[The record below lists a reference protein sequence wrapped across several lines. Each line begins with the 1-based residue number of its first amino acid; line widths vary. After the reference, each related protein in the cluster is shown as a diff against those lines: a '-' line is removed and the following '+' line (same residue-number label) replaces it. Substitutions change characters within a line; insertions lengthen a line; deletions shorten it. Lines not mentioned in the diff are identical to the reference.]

1 MLHSARPMST
11 KTTAEARATRPTAA
25 RSKRRWPWLL
35 LALLTLI
42 VVVASAVV
50 ARGPSVPV
58 TVVSRRNLEQHL
70 VASGRV
76 MAKARVDV
84 SSLTTGIVTF
94 VGPDE
99 GARVKA
105 GDLLVQLDDR
115 EAKGAVA
122 QATAAV
128 AHAKARA
135 EQVGLVASVVAS
147 RAFETAKANRANAE
161 VELSKTE
168 QLVSSG
174 ALPPQKLDSA
184 KLAVEVARAEEDAT
198 RAQQMAMS
206 ARGVESRAA
215 WAALSQAEAEL
226 ALANVK
232 LSQTQ
237 IFAHTDAV
245 VLSREV
251 EPFTVVQPARVL
263 FSLATLGETR
273 LQVLPDERDLALIQ
287 IGQRARASADAYPD
301 ETFAAEVSYI
311 APSIEAQRGTVEV
324 HLRVPEP
331 PSYLRPDMTVSVDL
345 TVATKDNALVIPF
358 EAVRGLATSHPHV
371 LIVSSGRVTER
382 AIKLGIRGAGYL
394 DVIGGLEEGDLVVIP
409 DGQRLSPSQRVRP
422 KEISPHDSSRPSGSV
437 ARGGA

>member
-1 MLHSARPMST
+1 MLHPERPMSK
-11 KTTAEARATRPTAA
+11 KTTAEARVSGPAPE
-25 RSKRRWPWLL
+25 RSRRRWLWTLL
-35 LALLTLI
+35 VLLTLI
-42 VVVASAVV
+42 AGASALV

-58 TVVSRRNLEQHL
+58 NVVSKRNLEQHL

-94 VGPDE
+94 VGPEE
-99 GARVKA
+99 GAHVKA

-128 AHAKARA
+128 AHARARS

-147 RAFETAKANRANAE
+147 RAFETAKANRENAE
-161 VELSKTE
+161 VELTKTE
-168 QLVSSG
+168 KLVSAG

-184 KLAVEVARAEEDAT
+184 KLALEVARAEEDAA

-263 FSLATLGETR
+263 FSLATIGETR
-273 LQVLPDERDLALIQ
+273 LQVLPDERDLALVR

-301 ETFAAEVSYI
+301 ETFTAEVSYI
-311 APSIEAQRGTVEV
+311 APSVEAQRGTVEV

-345 TVATKDNALVIPF
+345 TVATKDSALVIPF

-409 DGQRLSPSQRVRP
+409 DGQRLSPGQRVRP
-422 KEISPHDSSRPSGSV
+422 KEKSPQDSSRPSGAV
-437 ARGGA
+437 AHGGG